1 MRKTE
6 MAVSE
11 ENRFL
16 TSVFGWMFLG
26 LMVTALVAFF
36 ISTIPSLSQLVMK
49 PVVWIPMIIFQFIL
63 VIKLS
68 GSVEKMSALG
78 AMVMFLSYSILN
90 GVTISFVF
98 IIYTSASIFSTFLI
112 TSLMFGAMA
121 AYGYFTK
128 KDLTSWGSFFFMGL
142 IGLIIA
148 GIFNLFWFNETIYW
162 VTTFIGIIV
171 FVGLTAYDVQK
182 IKQISSIGVRGS
194 EENTKNAVRGALS
207 LYLDFINLF
216 LYLLR
221 IFGKD

>member
-1 MRKTE
+1 